1 MCLHLCWSDLTLL
14 TTSSYCAKRL
24 LRPGPRKWECPS
36 VRPSVRPCVC
46 PSVCVSVIFTIFAKG
61 IWTPNTL
68 RSPSQ
73 NEHFCVSDHIWNSIH
88 VCYLLC
94 PNFMITFLLKNVFL
108 SKKYPHLPGTKTCEN
123 HQNWC
128 SLTVWFWSILFKKY
142 SFRVETYVTQRM
154 TSQLFCCLLGH
165 KASRHPPAGCCLVER
180 IIVSVDNVIFKEN
193 LYIVFMKNHELWRL
207 VIPPDCRI
215 PSPDS
220 GNR

>member
-1 MCLHLCWSDLTLL
+1 MITVQCLLREALL
-14 TTSSYCAKRL
+14 TSRS
-24 LRPGPRKWECPS
+24 PQMWMS
-36 VRPSVRPCVC
+36 VCPSVRPCVR
-46 PSVCVSVIFTIFAKG
+46 VSGFFAIFAKS
-61 IWTPNTL
+61 IWPCDTL

-94 PNFMITFLLKNVFL
+94 PNFMITFLLKNAFL

-165 KASRHPPAGCCLVER
+165 KASRHPPRGMLSSTPA
-180 IIVSVDNVIFKEN
+180 SQ
-193 LYIVFMKNHELWRL
+193 
-207 VIPPDCRI
+207 
-215 PSPDS
+215 
-220 GNR
+220 